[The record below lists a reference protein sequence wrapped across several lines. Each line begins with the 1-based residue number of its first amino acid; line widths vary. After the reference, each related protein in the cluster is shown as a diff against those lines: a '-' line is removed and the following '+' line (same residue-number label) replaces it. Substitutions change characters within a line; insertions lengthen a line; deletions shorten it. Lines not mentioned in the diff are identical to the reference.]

1 MTVRYMGEEGMDTKR
16 VFLVDDEYLAIE
28 GLMRLVDWERLDAEV
43 CGAAYDGKTALE
55 QIEIL
60 CPDVVLTDIRMP
72 GMNGLDL
79 IAAVKRRLPSTL
91 FVVISGYNEFEYAR
105 SALRLGVVDY
115 IDKPVT
121 VEKIEEVYGKINQ
134 IFQARQRFAEE
145 TVKKRSQF
153 SQAIEEL
160 MRSPQQ
166 VMKQLPCLKEKYGVD
181 LRGLERFL
189 IAVCSPV
196 GVEAGQKIRQ
206 LWLEFNP
213 LGDSDLE
220 IFQREKRLILLVTFC
235 KEPDLAFLEQF
246 QAFCESL
253 VLEGAVEA
261 IGYGAVHSGV
271 TALEYALKDGEQAL
285 QYAEYLGEPRVDLR
299 ELEYHVEP
307 PVQLLGG
314 TNDIVYYF
322 RTGEYDQALQKVEEL
337 LALLLNSK
345 LELDLFYSECL
356 KLIHVGMGLCRETG
370 REFDRDGR
378 VFLPHVEIRQYHRAA
393 DISSWTASVFQ
404 SMVQWMWERRSKEER
419 KVAAAKDY
427 IDAHYN
433 EVLTLPYVASLCGMQ
448 PTYFSMMFKEQVG
461 QNYIKYINFVRM
473 EHAKQLLAQGLKV
486 KDIYEKVGFQ
496 NYRYFCDKFKSL
508 VGCTPEQYR
517 SRLGIKR

>member
-1 MTVRYMGEEGMDTKR
+1 MDTKK

-28 GLMRLVDWERLDAEV
+28 GLMRLVDWKGMGAQV

-55 QIEIL
+55 QIRIV

-79 IAAVKRRLPSTL
+79 IAAVKRLLPSTL

-105 SALRLGVVDY
+105 SALRLGVIDY

-134 IFQARQRFAEE
+134 IFQARQRFHTVTEE
-145 TVKKRSQF
+145 KRSQF
-153 SQAIEEL
+153 SQAMEEL
-160 MRSPQQ
+160 LRAPQQ
-166 VMKQLPCLKEKYGVD
+166 AMKMIPCLKEKYGVD
-181 LRGLERFL
+181 LMGLQRFL
-189 IAVCSPV
+189 IAAGRPCGP
-196 GVEAGQKIRQ
+196 EAGQRVWQ
-206 LWLEFNP
+206 MWEEAGFP
-213 LGDSDLE
+213 EGCDLE
-220 IFQREKRLILLVTFC
+220 IFTGERKLLLFVTFQE
-235 KEPDLAFLEQF
+235 EPASDFPERLRAFG
-246 QAFCESL
+246 ESL
-253 VLEGAVEA
+253 ALEGVVEA
-261 IGYGAVHSGV
+261 IGYGEVHTGI
-271 TALEYALKDGEQAL
+271 TELEYALKDGEQAL
-285 QYAEYLGEPRVDLR
+285 QYAEYLGEPWVDLK
-299 ELEYHVEP
+299 ELEYHEEP
-307 PVQLLGG
+307 PVQLLNG
-314 TNDIVYYF
+314 TNDIIYCF
-322 RTGEYDQALQKVEEL
+322 RTGEYDQALRKVEEL
-337 LALLLNSK
+337 LLLLQNSK

-370 REFDRDGR
+370 REFDRDGK

-393 DISSWTASVFQ
+393 DISGWTVSVFR

-419 KVAAAKDY
+419 KVAAAKEY
-427 IDAHYN
+427 IDAHYS
-433 EVLTLPYVASLCGMQ
+433 EILTLPYVASLCGMQ

-473 EHAKQLLAQGLKV
+473 EHAKRLLAQGLKV
-486 KDIYEKVGFQ
+486 KEIYQRVGFQ

-517 SRLGIKR
+517 SRLGGKR